1 MEKKLTTSI
10 TIIIIIIIRLLSC
23 TFIWQQQHYIK
34 FTESKR
40 SILYY
45 VYYSLLFVDQK
56 LFLFQTI
63 TSADKLS
70 FLSRKIF
77 IQKVCA
83 EALHGCRVEQSYG
96 A

>member
-1 MEKKLTTSI
+1 MFIYGKKAYNINNNNNNKIIKLHIYLATTTLHKI
-10 TIIIIIIIRLLSC
+10 YRE
-23 TFIWQQQHYIK
+23 Q
-34 FTESKR
+34 R
-40 SILYY
+40 SMLYY
-45 VYYSLLFVDQK
+45 GYYSLLFVDQK